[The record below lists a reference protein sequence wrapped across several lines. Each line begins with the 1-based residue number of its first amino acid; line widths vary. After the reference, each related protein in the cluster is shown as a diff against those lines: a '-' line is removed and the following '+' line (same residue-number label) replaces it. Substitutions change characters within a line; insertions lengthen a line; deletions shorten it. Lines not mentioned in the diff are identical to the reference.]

1 MQISEEV
8 LEAHPRSATKL
19 IDVLPGAII
28 TAAITLLFFSLY
40 WNRFAG
46 LRSGNGSFQGGMA
59 LLRGILPY
67 RDYFTAG
74 PPLDQVISAAL
85 LGVFGHKLIVIRAW
99 GVFEH
104 VALATLL
111 YFWLLR
117 LFEAKYAALASI
129 VAIIASAGDPSN
141 AIASY
146 GFEAISFFVL
156 SGWSVTLAGRRGR
169 SQSNLIVWAAA
180 SGLFAAL
187 SFGAKQT
194 LGLGAT
200 AGIPLLAFLYVSRMG
215 GWRRAAIFLAGFAAG
230 WALGAGA
237 ILLWLADVGVVNE
250 FLQDAFKKGPSAK
263 ASHPSDFVIR
273 AAHAACALKWGFAAA
288 CAGLAVSWPALRRAG
303 RSTPS
308 ADRSPSAVWIA
319 VVGALAIALG
329 AVVSYVG
336 KWSLH
341 GFASF
346 SIYVSFLGSALLLA
360 YYAMRFLRGELSER
374 ESQIALLAGISF
386 GITLMVG
393 LSWPALYDMVF
404 PGLALILAASLQGS
418 TRVLRNGIYVVCALI
433 IFALTCERLNLPQ
446 GFHEWVDQP
455 VRLANMRSS
464 LPELE
469 GMRLPAA
476 TVRFLDETVHTVQQQ
491 STTSDTIFVYPEFG
505 ILYTLAQRR
514 YPTATDSHNIDV
526 VNDEFARS
534 EAQRLLTAR
543 PAVVVYYPVPS
554 WSLRADERL
563 WRNGK
568 ESGQRDL
575 IAAVEQLTKE
585 YRVAATYK
593 LPPNESPVTVYVRR

>member
-8 LEAHPRSATKL
+8 LEVNPRSATKL
-19 IDVLPGAII
+19 IDALPGALV

-40 WNRFAG
+40 WSRFAG

-59 LLRGILPY
+59 LLHGILPY

-85 LGVFGHKLIVIRAW
+85 LGLFGQKLIVIRAW

-111 YFWLLR
+111 YFWLVR
-117 LFEAKYAALASI
+117 LFEAKYAALASV

-141 AIASY
+141 TIASY
-146 GFEAISFFVL
+146 GFEAITFFLL
-156 SGWSVTLAGRRGR
+156 SGWSVMLAGRRGQ
-169 SQSNLIVWAAA
+169 SQSNLIVWAVA

-200 AGIPLLAFLYVSRMG
+200 VGIPVLAFLYIS
-215 GWRRAAIFLAGFAAG
+215 RRAGSRPAVIFLAGFAAG

-237 ILLWLADVGVVNE
+237 ILLWLAEVGVVSD

-263 ASHPSDFVIR
+263 ASHPSDFVVR
-273 AAHAACALKWGFAAA
+273 AAHAAWALKWGFAAA
-288 CAGLAVSWPALRRAG
+288 LAGLAASWPALRRAG
-303 RSTPS
+303 RAVPN
-308 ADRSPSAVWIA
+308 RSPSAVWA
-319 VVGALAIALG
+319 VAMGALTIALG
-329 AVVSYVG
+329 AVVSFAG
-336 KWSLH
+336 KWPLQ

-346 SIYVSFLGSALLLA
+346 SIYVSFLGCALLLA
-360 YYAMRFLRGELSER
+360 YYAMRLLRGELLER

-386 GITLMVG
+386 GIALMVA
-393 LSWPALYDMVF
+393 LSWPASYDMVF
-404 PGLALILAASLQGS
+404 PGFALILAAVLHGS
-418 TRVLRNGIYVVCALI
+418 TRIWRNVIYAVCGLV

-455 VRLANMRSS
+455 VRLATVRSS

-476 TVRFLDETVHTVQQQ
+476 TVRFLDGTVHTIQQQ

-505 ILYTLAQRR
+505 ILYTLAKRR

-568 ESGQRDL
+568 PSGQRDL
-575 IAAVEQLTKE
+575 IAAVEQLTRE